1 MPVLRFSQVLS
12 LFGRT
17 APPFLVPA
25 KTASATARSRRQG
38 RPPGRRGTRLALDG
52 GEHGRT
58 LFNTGTWAGAPRAQR
73 ATVSFLVTL
82 ALATMGLAS
91 RAVAAPLSEAT
102 FEIDRA
108 IAEASARFGLSTDL
122 IRAVLMAESDG
133 RIDAVSPKGAMG
145 LMQLMPAAWREMRA
159 ELGLGEDPFRPRD
172 NILAGA
178 GYLRNLRDRF
188 GSPGDLAA
196 YNAGPGRYQ
205 QHVDGAAA
213 LPRETIAYVARV
225 RRRVEVEPL
234 GTQRLPAD
242 WRLSGLFAETVSQD
256 ADPAAAPPL
265 FIRPAGEGGR

>member
-1 MPVLRFSQVLS
+1 M
-12 LFGRT
+12 
-17 APPFLVPA
+17 A
-25 KTASATARSRRQG
+25 
-38 RPPGRRGTRLALDG
+38 
-52 GEHGRT
+52 
-58 LFNTGTWAGAPRAQR
+58 
-73 ATVSFLVTL
+73 L
-82 ALATMGLAS
+82 ALATTGPIS
-91 RAVAAPLSEAT
+91 CAVAAPVSDAT

-159 ELGLGEDPFRPRD
+159 ELGLGDDPFRPRD

-178 GYLRNLRDRF
+178 GYLRNLQDRF
-188 GSPGDLAA
+188 GPAGYLAA

-205 QHVDGAAA
+205 RHLDGAVP
-213 LPRETIAYVARV
+213 LPHETIAYVARV
-225 RRRVEVEPL
+225 QRRLDLELL
-234 GTQRLPAD
+234 GTRWLPTD
-242 WRLSGLFAETVSQD
+242 WRLSGLFPETVFQD

>member
-1 MPVLRFSQVLS
+1 MPVLRLSQVLS

-17 APPFLVPA
+17 AAPFLVPA
-25 KTASATARSRRQG
+25 KTASATARSRRRG

-58 LFNTGTWAGAPRAQR
+58 LFNTGTWAGAPRAWR
-73 ATVSFLVTL
+73 ATVSLLMAL
-82 ALATMGLAS
+82 ALTTTGPVF
-91 RAVAAPLSEAT
+91 RAVASPMSDAT

-159 ELGLGEDPFRPRD
+159 ELGLGDDPFRPRD

-178 GYLRNLRDRF
+178 GYLRNLQDRF
-188 GSPGDLAA
+188 GPAGYLAA

-205 QHVDGAAA
+205 QHLDGAAP

-225 RRRVEVEPL
+225 RLRVEVEAL
-234 GTQRLPAD
+234 GARPVSID

-256 ADPAAAPPL
+256 AEPAAAPSL